1 MDLNVKQKKEFELQ
15 KETLL
20 NGLVD
25 IVSKDNFEEKL
36 KKSIISNE
44 PLKIKF
50 GLDPTA
56 PDVHLGHTVVIN
68 KLKQFQD
75 FGHQVQIIIG
85 DFTGKIGDP
94 SDREATRK
102 QLTDQEVIYNAK
114 TYFDQI
120 SKIID
125 KKNIDVFYNS
135 KWLKKLDLEEI
146 LNISSSITLTRLL
159 ERKDFTNRF
168 KNNKPIAL
176 HEFFYPLMQGYDSV
190 ALECDI
196 EIGGTDQ
203 LFNLLMGRHMQGYYN
218 QQEQVVLTLP
228 LLEGLDGV
236 QKMSKSKNN
245 YVGIDESP
253 KDMYGKLMSYP
264 DYLMEKY
271 INLVTHYSLEEKNN
285 LIKTIKDSK
294 IHPKTAKMQIA
305 KHIVSLYHGEEKAEI
320 AEQEFNNVF
329 GKNALPEDI
338 EEVELVEGEYDTY
351 ELLTEKL
358 FLFNSK
364 SEARR
369 MVANGGVKINGV
381 KLLKDKKSINIEDGM
396 IVQVGK
402 RKFVKVKIS

>member
-1 MDLNVKQKKEFELQ
+1 MELNFKQQEIYKLQ
-15 KETLL
+15 KDTLV
-20 NGLVD
+20 NGLID
-25 IVSKDNFEEKL
+25 IVPLESFEKKL
-36 KKSIISNE
+36 KESILNNK

-75 FGHQVQIIIG
+75 FGHQIQIIIG

-94 SDREATRK
+94 SDRDATRK
-102 QLTDQEVIYNAK
+102 QLTDEEVIYNAK

-125 KKNIDVFYNS
+125 KENIEVFYNS
-135 KWLKKLDLEEI
+135 KWLKQLDLEEI
-146 LNISSSITLTRLL
+146 LNIGSSITLTRLL

-168 KNNKPIAL
+168 NNNKPIAL

-203 LFNLLMGRHMQGYYN
+203 LFNLLMGRHMQGHYKQN
-218 QQEQVVLTLP
+218 EQVVLTLP
-228 LLEGLDGV
+228 LLEGLDGI

-264 DYLMEKY
+264 DDLMEKY
-271 INLVTHYSLEEKNN
+271 INLVTHYSIENKKA
-285 LIKTIKDSK
+285 LIENIKQNK

-305 KHIVSLYHGEEKAEI
+305 KHIVSLYHGDKKAEI
-320 AEQEFNNVF
+320 AEKEFNNVF
-329 GKNALPEDI
+329 VKNTIPEDI
-338 EEVELVEGEYDTY
+338 EELKLNAGRYDIC
-351 ELLTEKL
+351 ELLTKNLSL
-358 FLFNSK
+358 FSSK
-364 SEARR
+364 GEARR
-369 MVANGGVKINGV
+369 MISNGGVKINGR
-381 KLLKDKKSINIEDGM
+381 KLAKELLDIEVENGM

-402 RKFVKVKIS
+402 RKFKKIIVK

>member
-1 MDLNVKQKKEFELQ
+1 MELNVKQKKELELQ

-125 KKNIDVFYNS
+125 NKNIDVFYNS

-203 LFNLLMGRHMQGYYN
+203 LFNLLMGRHMQSHYN

-285 LIKTIKDSK
+285 LIKTIKENK
-294 IHPKTAKMQIA
+294 IHPKTAKMLIA
-305 KHIVSLYHGEEKAEI
+305 NHIVSLYHGEEKAEI

-338 EEVELVEGEYDTY
+338 EELELVEGEYDTY

-369 MVANGGVKINGV
+369 MVANGGVKIDGV

-402 RKFVKVKIS
+402 RKFVKVKIA

>member
-1 MDLNVKQKKEFELQ
+1 MDLSNEQRQNFELQ
-15 KETLL
+15 RDTLL

-25 IVSKDNFEEKL
+25 IIPLESFENKL
-36 KKSIISNE
+36 KKSIVNEE

-56 PDVHLGHTVVIN
+56 PDVHLGHTVIIN

-75 FGHQVQIIIG
+75 FGHKIQIIIG

-102 QLTDQEVIYNAK
+102 QLTDDEVIYNAK

-125 KKNIDVFYNS
+125 KENIDVFYNS
-135 KWLKKLDLEEI
+135 KWLKELDLEEI
-146 LNISSSITLTRLL
+146 LNMASSITLTRLL

-168 KNNKPIAL
+168 TNNKSIAL

-190 ALECDI
+190 SLECDI

-203 LFNLLMGRHMQGYYN
+203 LFNLLMGRHMQGHYN
-218 QQEQVVLTLP
+218 QEEQVVLTLP
-228 LLEGLDGV
+228 LLEGLDGI

-245 YVGIDESP
+245 YVGIDENP
-253 KDMYGKLMSYP
+253 KDMFGKLMSYP
-264 DYLMEKY
+264 DELMEKY
-271 INLVTHYSLEEKNN
+271 INLVTRYSLEEKKT
-285 LIKTIKDSK
+285 LIKAISEGN

-305 KHIVSLYHGEEKAEI
+305 KHIVASYHGEEQANI

-329 GKNALPEDI
+329 GKNALPKDI
-338 EEVELVEGEYDTY
+338 DEIKLKEGLYDII
-351 ELLTEKL
+351 ELLTFELDL
-358 FLFNSK
+358 FKSK
-364 SEARR
+364 TEARK
-369 MVANGGVKINGV
+369 MISNGGIRINSEKV
-381 KLLKDKKSINIEDGM
+381 EEEQLKVQIENGM

-402 RKFVKVKIS
+402 RKFKKIIV

>member
-1 MDLNVKQKKEFELQ
+1 MKLNKEQQATFILQ
-15 KETLL
+15 KNTLL
-20 NGLVD
+20 NGVID
-25 IVSKDNFEEKL
+25 IVPLESFEIKL
-36 KKSIISNE
+36 KESIVNNR

-75 FGHQVQIIIG
+75 FGHKIQIIIG

-102 QLTDQEVIYNAK
+102 QLTDEEVIYNAK
-114 TYFDQI
+114 TYFEQI
-120 SKIID
+120 SKIIN
-125 KKNIDVFYNS
+125 KENIEVFYNS
-135 KWLKKLDLEEI
+135 KWLKQLDLTEV
-146 LNISSSITLTRLL
+146 LNIVSSITLSRLL

-168 KNNKPIAL
+168 NNNKPIAL

-203 LFNLLMGRHMQGYYN
+203 LFNLLMGRHLQSYYQ

-264 DYLMEKY
+264 DNLMEKY
-271 INLVTHYSLEEKNN
+271 INLVTHYNIENKKSLIEN
-285 LIKTIKDSK
+285 IKRNE

-305 KHIVSLYHGEEKAEI
+305 KHIVAIYHGEKEAEI
-320 AEQEFNNVF
+320 AEQEFNNIF
-329 GKNALPEDI
+329 GKNALPKDI
-338 EEVELVEGEYDTY
+338 DEVKLDSGNYDTCT
-351 ELLTEKL
+351 LLTEYL
-358 FLFNSK
+358 SLFNSK

-369 MVANGGVKINGV
+369 MMANDGVKING
-381 KLLKDKKSINIEDGM
+381 KKIGKEQSEIKVENGM

-402 RKFVKVKIS
+402 RKFKRIKV

>member
-1 MDLNVKQKKEFELQ
+1 MELNVKQKKEFELQ

-102 QLTDQEVIYNAK
+102 QLTDQEFIYNAK

-203 LFNLLMGRHMQGYYN
+203 LFNLLMGRHMQSHYN

-253 KDMYGKLMSYP
+253 KEMYGKLMSYP

-271 INLVTHYSLEEKNN
+271 INLVTHYSLEEKNK
-285 LIKTIKDSK
+285 LIKTIKENK
-294 IHPKTAKMQIA
+294 IHPKTAKMLIA
-305 KHIVSLYHGEEKAEI
+305 NHIVSLYHGEEKAEI

-338 EEVELVEGEYDTY
+338 EELELVEGVYDTY
-351 ELLTEKL
+351 ELLQRSCFYST
-358 FLFNSK
+358 
-364 SEARR
+364 
-369 MVANGGVKINGV
+369 
-381 KLLKDKKSINIEDGM
+381 
-396 IVQVGK
+396 Q
-402 RKFVKVKIS
+402 KVKQDVWLQMVELRLTE

>member
-1 MDLNVKQKKEFELQ
+1 MELNVKQKKEFELQ

-25 IVSKDNFEEKL
+25 IVSKDNLEEKL

-203 LFNLLMGRHMQGYYN
+203 LFNLLMGRHMQSHYN

-228 LLEGLDGV
+228 LLEGLDGL

-253 KDMYGKLMSYP
+253 KEMYGKLMSYP

-271 INLVTHYSLEEKNN
+271 INLVTHYSLEEKNK
-285 LIKTIKDSK
+285 LIKTIKENK
-294 IHPKTAKMQIA
+294 IHPKTAKMLIA
-305 KHIVSLYHGEEKAEI
+305 NHIVSLYHGEEKAEI

-338 EEVELVEGEYDTY
+338 EELELVEGVYDTY

-369 MVANGGVKINGV
+369 MVANGGVKIDGV

-402 RKFVKVKIS
+402 RKFVKVKIA

>member
-1 MDLNVKQKKEFELQ
+1 MELNFEQQEIYKLQ
-15 KETLL
+15 KDTLV
-20 NGLVD
+20 NGLID
-25 IVSKDNFEEKL
+25 IVPLESFEKKL
-36 KKSIISNE
+36 KESILNNK

-75 FGHQVQIIIG
+75 FGHQIQIIIG

-94 SDREATRK
+94 SDRDATRK
-102 QLTDQEVIYNAK
+102 QLTDEEVIYNAK

-125 KKNIDVFYNS
+125 KENIEVFYNS
-135 KWLKKLDLEEI
+135 KWLKQLDLEEI
-146 LNISSSITLTRLL
+146 LNIASSITLTRLL

-168 KNNKPIAL
+168 NNNKPIAL

-203 LFNLLMGRHMQGYYN
+203 LFNLLMGRHMQGHYKQN
-218 QQEQVVLTLP
+218 EQVVLTLP
-228 LLEGLDGV
+228 LLEGLDGI

-264 DYLMEKY
+264 DDLMEKY
-271 INLVTHYSLEEKNN
+271 INLVTHYSIENKKA
-285 LIKTIKDSK
+285 LIKNIKQNK

-305 KHIVSLYHGEEKAEI
+305 KHIVTLYHGDKKAEI

-329 GKNALPEDI
+329 GRNALPEQI
-338 EEVELVEGEYDTY
+338 EELELNAGIYNTY
-351 ELLTEKL
+351 EFLTDNLSL
-358 FLFNSK
+358 FSSK

-369 MVANGGVKINGV
+369 MISNGGVKINGE
-381 KLLKDKKSINIEDGM
+381 KLEETQLKIKLEDEM

-402 RKFVKVKIS
+402 RKFKKIILK

>member
-1 MDLNVKQKKEFELQ
+1 MKLSKEQQATFILQ
-15 KETLL
+15 KNTLL
-20 NGLVD
+20 NGVID
-25 IVSKDNFEEKL
+25 IVPLESFEIKL
-36 KKSIISNE
+36 KESIVNNR

-75 FGHQVQIIIG
+75 FGHKIQIIIG

-102 QLTDQEVIYNAK
+102 QLTDEEVIYNAK
-114 TYFDQI
+114 TYFEQI
-120 SKIID
+120 SKIIN
-125 KKNIDVFYNS
+125 KENIEVFYNS
-135 KWLKKLDLEEI
+135 KWLKQLDLTEV
-146 LNISSSITLTRLL
+146 LNIASSITLSRLL

-168 KNNKPIAL
+168 NNNKPIAL

-203 LFNLLMGRHMQGYYN
+203 LFNLLMGRHLQSYYQ

-264 DYLMEKY
+264 DNLMEKY
-271 INLVTHYSLEEKNN
+271 INLVTHYNIENKKSLIEN
-285 LIKTIKDSK
+285 IKRNE

-305 KHIVSLYHGEEKAEI
+305 KHIVAIYHGEKEAEI

-329 GKNALPEDI
+329 GKNALPKDI
-338 EEVELVEGEYDTY
+338 DEVKLDSGNYDTCT
-351 ELLTEKL
+351 LLTEYL
-358 FLFNSK
+358 SLFNSK

-369 MVANGGVKINGV
+369 MVANDGVKING
-381 KLLKDKKSINIEDGM
+381 KKIGKEQSEIKVENGM

-402 RKFVKVKIS
+402 RKFKRIKV

>member
-1 MDLNVKQKKEFELQ
+1 MELNFEQQEIYKLQ
-15 KETLL
+15 KDTLV
-20 NGLVD
+20 NGLID
-25 IVSKDNFEEKL
+25 IVPLESFEKKL
-36 KKSIISNE
+36 KESILNNK

-56 PDVHLGHTVVIN
+56 PVVHLGHTVVIN

-75 FGHQVQIIIG
+75 FGHQIQIIIG

-94 SDREATRK
+94 SDRDATRK
-102 QLTDQEVIYNAK
+102 QLTDEEVIYNAK

-125 KKNIDVFYNS
+125 KENIEVFYNS
-135 KWLKKLDLEEI
+135 KWLKQLDLEEI
-146 LNISSSITLTRLL
+146 LNIASSITLTRLL

-168 KNNKPIAL
+168 NNNKPIAL

-203 LFNLLMGRHMQGYYN
+203 LFNLLMGRHMQGHYKQN
-218 QQEQVVLTLP
+218 EQVVLTLP
-228 LLEGLDGV
+228 LLEGLDGI

-264 DYLMEKY
+264 DDLMEKY
-271 INLVTHYSLEEKNN
+271 INLVTHYSIENKKA
-285 LIKTIKDSK
+285 LIENIKQN
-294 IHPKTAKMQIA
+294 KMQIA
-305 KHIVSLYHGEEKAEI
+305 KHIVTLYHGDKKAEI

-329 GKNALPEDI
+329 RRNALPEDI
-338 EEVELVEGEYDTY
+338 EELELIAGTYDIH
-351 ELLTEKL
+351 ELLTVKL
-358 FLFNSK
+358 SLFSSK
-364 SEARR
+364 GEARR
-369 MVANGGVKINGV
+369 MISNGGVKINGE
-381 KLLKDKKSINIEDGM
+381 KLIAEQLVVDIENGM
-396 IVQVGK
+396 VVQVGK
-402 RKFVKVKIS
+402 RKFKKIIVK

>member
-1 MDLNVKQKKEFELQ
+1 MELNVKQKKDFELQ

-50 GLDPTA
+50 GLDPTT

-125 KKNIDVFYNS
+125 KKNIEVFYNS

-168 KNNKPIAL
+168 KNNRPIAL

-203 LFNLLMGRHMQGYYN
+203 LFNLLMGRHMQGHYN

-271 INLVTHYSLEEKNN
+271 INLVTHFSLEEKNN
-285 LIKTIKDSK
+285 LIKTIKENK
-294 IHPKTAKMQIA
+294 IHPKTAKMHIA

-338 EEVELVEGEYDTY
+338 EELELVVGEYDTY

>member
-1 MDLNVKQKKEFELQ
+1 MELNAKQKKEFELQ

-146 LNISSSITLTRLL
+146 LNISSSITLTRLM

-203 LFNLLMGRHMQGYYN
+203 LFNLSMGRHMQGHYN

-271 INLVTHYSLEEKNN
+271 INLVTHYSLEDKNN
-285 LIKTIKDSK
+285 LIKNIKENK
-294 IHPKTAKMQIA
+294 IHPKTAKMKIA
-305 KHIVSLYHGEEKAEI
+305 KHIVSLYHGEEKAGI

-338 EEVELVEGEYDTY
+338 EELELVEGVYDTY

-381 KLLKDKKSINIEDGM
+381 KILKDKKSINIEDGM

>member
-1 MDLNVKQKKEFELQ
+1 MELNVKQKKEFELQ

-36 KKSIISNE
+36 KKSIISND

-85 DFTGKIGDP
+85 DFTGTIGDP

-203 LFNLLMGRHMQGYYN
+203 LFNLLMGRHMQSHYN

-271 INLVTHYSLEEKNN
+271 INLVTHYSLKEKNN
-285 LIKTIKDSK
+285 LIKTIKENK
-294 IHPKTAKMQIA
+294 IHPKTAKMLIA
-305 KHIVSLYHGEEKAEI
+305 NHIVSLYHGEDKAEI

-338 EEVELVEGEYDTY
+338 EELELVEGEYDTY

-369 MVANGGVKINGV
+369 MVANGGVKIDGV

-402 RKFVKVKIS
+402 RKFVKVKIA

>member
-1 MDLNVKQKKEFELQ
+1 MELNVKQKKEFELQ

-203 LFNLLMGRHMQGYYN
+203 LFNLLMGRHMQSHYN

-253 KDMYGKLMSYP
+253 KEMYGKLMSYP

-271 INLVTHYSLEEKNN
+271 INLVTHYSLEEKNK
-285 LIKTIKDSK
+285 LIKTNKENK
-294 IHPKTAKMQIA
+294 IHPKTAKMLIA
-305 KHIVSLYHGEEKAEI
+305 NHIVSLYHGEEKAEI

-338 EEVELVEGEYDTY
+338 EELELVEGVYDTY

-369 MVANGGVKINGV
+369 MVANGGVKIDGV

-402 RKFVKVKIS
+402 RKFVKVKIA

>member
-1 MDLNVKQKKEFELQ
+1 MKLSKEQQATFILQ
-15 KETLL
+15 KNTLL
-20 NGLVD
+20 NGVID
-25 IVSKDNFEEKL
+25 IVPLESFEIKL
-36 KKSIISNE
+36 KESIVNNR

-75 FGHQVQIIIG
+75 FGHKIQIIIG

-102 QLTDQEVIYNAK
+102 QLTDEEVIYNAK
-114 TYFDQI
+114 TYFEQI
-120 SKIID
+120 SKIIN
-125 KKNIDVFYNS
+125 KENIEVFYNS
-135 KWLKKLDLEEI
+135 KWLKQLDLTEV
-146 LNISSSITLTRLL
+146 LNIASSITLSRLL

-168 KNNKPIAL
+168 NNNKPIAL

-203 LFNLLMGRHMQGYYN
+203 LFNLLMGRHLQSYYQ

-264 DYLMEKY
+264 DNLMEKY
-271 INLVTHYSLEEKNN
+271 INLVTHYNIENKKSLIEN
-285 LIKTIKDSK
+285 IKRNE

-305 KHIVSLYHGEEKAEI
+305 KHIVAIYHGEKEAEI
-320 AEQEFNNVF
+320 AEQEFNNIF
-329 GKNALPEDI
+329 GKNALPKDI
-338 EEVELVEGEYDTY
+338 DEVKLDSGNYDTCT
-351 ELLTEKL
+351 LLTEYL
-358 FLFNSK
+358 SLFNSK

-369 MVANGGVKINGV
+369 MMANDGVKING
-381 KLLKDKKSINIEDGM
+381 KKIGKEQSEIKVENGM

-402 RKFVKVKIS
+402 RKFKRIKV

>member
-1 MDLNVKQKKEFELQ
+1 MELNVKQKKEFELQ

-25 IVSKDNFEEKL
+25 IVSKDNLEEKL

-203 LFNLLMGRHMQGYYN
+203 LFNLLMGRHMQSHYN

-253 KDMYGKLMSYP
+253 KEMYGKLMSYP

-271 INLVTHYSLEEKNN
+271 INLVTHYSLEEKNK
-285 LIKTIKDSK
+285 LIKTIKENK
-294 IHPKTAKMQIA
+294 IHPKTAKMLIA
-305 KHIVSLYHGEEKAEI
+305 NHIVSLYHGEEKAEI

-338 EEVELVEGEYDTY
+338 EELELVEGVYDTY

-369 MVANGGVKINGV
+369 MVANGGVKIDGV

-402 RKFVKVKIS
+402 RKFVKVKIA

>member
-1 MDLNVKQKKEFELQ
+1 MELNFEQQEIYKLQ
-15 KETLL
+15 KDTLV
-20 NGLVD
+20 NGLID
-25 IVSKDNFEEKL
+25 IVPLESFEKKL
-36 KKSIISNE
+36 KESILNNK

-75 FGHQVQIIIG
+75 FGHQIQIIIG

-94 SDREATRK
+94 SDRDATRK
-102 QLTDQEVIYNAK
+102 QLTDEEVIYNAK

-125 KKNIDVFYNS
+125 KENIEVFYNS
-135 KWLKKLDLEEI
+135 KWLKQLDLEEI
-146 LNISSSITLTRLL
+146 LNIASSITLTRLL

-168 KNNKPIAL
+168 NNNKPIAL

-203 LFNLLMGRHMQGYYN
+203 LFNLLMGRHMQGHYKQN
-218 QQEQVVLTLP
+218 EQVVLTLP
-228 LLEGLDGV
+228 LLEGLDGI

-264 DYLMEKY
+264 DDLMEKY
-271 INLVTHYSLEEKNN
+271 INLVTHYSIENKKA
-285 LIKTIKDSK
+285 LIENIKQNK
-294 IHPKTAKMQIA
+294 IHPKNAKMQIA
-305 KHIVSLYHGEEKAEI
+305 KHIVTLYHGDKKAEI

-329 GKNALPEDI
+329 GRNALPEQI
-338 EEVELVEGEYDTY
+338 EELELNAGIYNTY
-351 ELLTEKL
+351 EFLTDNLSL
-358 FLFNSK
+358 FSSK

-369 MVANGGVKINGV
+369 MISNGGVKINGE
-381 KLLKDKKSINIEDGM
+381 KLDETQLKIKLEDEM

-402 RKFVKVKIS
+402 RKFKKIILK

>member
-1 MDLNVKQKKEFELQ
+1 MKLSKEQQATFILQ
-15 KETLL
+15 KNTLL
-20 NGLVD
+20 NGVID
-25 IVSKDNFEEKL
+25 IVPLESFEIKL
-36 KKSIISNE
+36 KESIVNNR

-75 FGHQVQIIIG
+75 FGHKIQIIIG

-102 QLTDQEVIYNAK
+102 QLTDEEVIYNAK
-114 TYFDQI
+114 TYFEQI
-120 SKIID
+120 SKIIN
-125 KKNIDVFYNS
+125 KENIEVFYNS
-135 KWLKKLDLEEI
+135 KWLKQLDLTEV
-146 LNISSSITLTRLL
+146 LNIASSITLSRLL

-168 KNNKPIAL
+168 NNNKPIAL

-203 LFNLLMGRHMQGYYN
+203 LFNLLMGRHLQSYYQ

-264 DYLMEKY
+264 DNLMEKY
-271 INLVTHYSLEEKNN
+271 INLVTHYNIENKKSLIEN
-285 LIKTIKDSK
+285 IKRNE

-305 KHIVSLYHGEEKAEI
+305 KHIVAIYHGEKEAEI

-329 GKNALPEDI
+329 GKNALPKDI
-338 EEVELVEGEYDTY
+338 DEVKLDSGNYDTCT
-351 ELLTEKL
+351 LLTEYL
-358 FLFNSK
+358 SLFNSK

-369 MVANGGVKINGV
+369 MMANDGVKING
-381 KLLKDKKSINIEDGM
+381 KKIGKEQSEIKVENGM

-402 RKFVKVKIS
+402 RKFKRIKV